1 MDYSPYSGQSY
12 VRLVR
17 LFNNI
22 VNILTSKLNEM
33 EYYGF
38 DPNKGYMFGFSF
50 GARVATA
57 AGFRFGKHKLKEIDC
72 CDMAGPGFDTRKQLD
87 CRLSAQNVQCIQTS
101 ADKGTRHNNC
111 HQNWKLGNCGMSQPA
126 ASDPPFGSHG
136 LCPYFYNSAF
146 NNEFLAVEKPKDC
159 NSKRGTVAKYPYKF
173 TMGYKEWRKE
183 YVFLCSF

>member
-1 MDYSPYSGQSY
+1 MDYSSYSELSY

-17 LFNNI
+17 LFKPI
-22 VNILTSKLNEM
+22 VSILTSQLTEM
-33 EYYGF
+33 EYHGF

-50 GARVATA
+50 GGRVAIA
-57 AGFRFGKHKLKEIDC
+57 AGYRFGVRKLKEIDC

-87 CRLSAQNVQCIQTS
+87 NKLSAQNVQCIQTS
-101 ADKGTRHNNC
+101 SDKGTRHNNC

-126 ASDPPFGSHG
+126 AGDPPYGSHG

-146 NNEFLAVEKPKDC
+146 NNNFEAIEKPKNC
-159 NSKRGTVAKYPYKF
+159 NSKRSTVAKYPYKF

-183 YVFLCSF
+183 